1 MASLHKEVKN
11 LGEQRTIMGELS
23 AFTFLYIQRLERNI
37 KRTSWEY
44 EQVAAEVEVSNAPW
58 RRCLLL
64 LFFLIAPESLWFHE
78 ILVDSSDASVHI
90 IVSFKYIIQEHLPR
104 IYFYS
109 QLYGLFYHTEE
120 KPFLSMKNTYV
131 CI

>member
-1 MASLHKEVKN
+1 MNKL
-11 LGEQRTIMGELS
+11 Q
-23 AFTFLYIQRLERNI
+23 QRLKYQMHHEGG
-37 KRTSWEY
+37 
-44 EQVAAEVEVSNAPW
+44 VFFFF
-58 RRCLLL
+58 
-64 LFFLIAPESLWFHE
+64 FFLIAPESLWFHE